1 MKIASNILSLHAP
14 KRFKMQIFKQKEAI
28 GQEIDKLKS
37 EGKSIGFVPTMGALH
52 DGHLFLVSQ
61 AGASC
66 DVVVVS
72 IFVNPTQFDN
82 PNDLKKYPRTLS
94 ADLIL
99 LEHLNLPIL
108 VFAPTAENIY
118 GTKIEAEN
126 FSFGGLE
133 FEMEGKFRNGH
144 FNGVGTVVKK
154 FFEIVKPDK
163 AFFGEKDFQQLQ
175 IIRKM
180 VEKNG
185 LGVEIIGCPIDRE
198 SSGLARSSR
207 NERLDPEQ
215 RLRARFIYETLT
227 QVKEDFGT
235 KSATELTHWV
245 EDQFKSN
252 PELKLEY
259 FEIADVDT
267 LETIQKK
274 QNGKKYR
281 AFIAAY
287 SGEIRLI
294 DNIAL
299 N

>member
-1 MKIASNILSLHAP
+1 
-14 KRFKMQIFKQKEAI
+14 MQIFKQKEAI

-175 IIRKM
+175 IIRKLT
-180 VEKNG
+180 KLSN
-185 LGVEIIGCPIDRE
+185 LPIEIVGCAIKRE
-198 SSGLARSSR
+198 DSGLARSSR
-207 NERLDPEQ
+207 NERLSHHQKEK
-215 RLRARFIYETLT
+215 ASKIYQILLGAK
-227 QVKEDFGT
+227 QLFGT
-235 KSATELTHWV
+235 KSASQVSKWV
-245 EDQFKSN
+245 KKEFEKLHDIQ
-252 PELKLEY
+252 LEY
-259 FEIADVDT
+259 FEIANVDT
-267 LETIQKK
+267 LKSITRKSKNQE
-274 QNGKKYR
+274 YR

-287 SGEIRLI
+287 VGETRLI

-299 N
+299 ND